1 MAKDKSQALILWFEE
16 LGKEDVPLVGG
27 KCANLGEMI
36 NAGIPVP
43 PGFAITAYAYKRFIE
58 ETGIAQ
64 KIYDIL
70 DETITDPRNPAQYE
84 EASKKIRKLIES
96 TPIPKEIRDAIVEAY
111 RELSKKIGVKDV
123 YVAVRSSATAEDL
136 PGASFAGQQE
146 TYLNVRGEDDLL
158 ESVRKCWSSLF
169 TPRAIFYRTEK
180 GFRHEKVLISVA
192 VQKMVNSR
200 SAGVMFT
207 IHPVTGDRNIIV
219 IESVWGLGEAIVSG
233 AVTPD
238 HFEVDKN
245 TLRILTKN
253 IVKKEVEYIRDP
265 KTGKTIHAKVPPE
278 RQETPSLTDEE
289 VVELARIARLI
300 EQHYGTPQDIEFAVD
315 RDLAFPQ
322 SIFIV
327 QSRPETVWS
336 MKEVE
341 ATASSSGSSAVSVA
355 EAKIVVKGLPASP
368 GVHIGKAKIVF
379 SPDEAA
385 KKIQKGDILVTKM
398 TNPDWVPYM
407 RLAGAIVTDEGGM
420 TCHAAIVSRELGIP
434 CIVGAKDATKI
445 LMDNGTYTVDARSG
459 VIYEGEVAELVK
471 PAEVKVAEVAVAAR
485 APVITGTK
493 IYVNISIPEIADKVA
508 RETQADGVG
517 LLRAEHMMVSI
528 GKHPR
533 LLIEEGGEQKM
544 IDAFAE
550 GIRKVA
556 QAFYPRPVV
565 YRFLDFKPDEFLAL
579 PGGEKYEKEAGHVG
593 PNPLIGYR
601 GAFRYIKEP
610 EPKTFRLECRAIRKV
625 REEYGLKNVWVMV
638 PFVRRV
644 EELREALRIMR
655 EEGLV
660 RGPDFKVWIMVEVP
674 STVLLIDK
682 FIEEGIDGISFGT
695 NDLTMLILG
704 IDRDDAM
711 VQEIYDERNLAVLRA
726 ISHVIRVCRSYGV
739 TTSVCGQAPSNYPE
753 IVEFLVREGVTS
765 ISVNPDK
772 VVETRELVAALERKI
787 MLERLK
793 ELEEEIRGI
802 KSPRRKNN
810 ISSWHFEWSPELD

>member
-1 MAKDKSQALILWFEE
+1 MSKEKNQKLILWFEE
-16 LGKEDVPLVGG
+16 LNKEDVPLVGG

-36 NAGIPVP
+36 SAGIPVP
-43 PGFAITAYAYKRFIE
+43 PGFAISAYAYKRFIE

-70 DETITDPRNPAQYE
+70 DETITDPKDPGQYE

-96 TPIPKEIRDAIVEAY
+96 TSIPGYLQKEISEAY
-111 RELSKKIGVKDV
+111 RKLCEKTGSKEV

-146 TYLNVRGEDDLL
+146 TFLNVKGEEELL

-169 TPRAIFYRTEK
+169 TPRAIFYRTQK

-207 IHPVTGDRNIIV
+207 LHPVTGDRNKII

-245 TLRILTKN
+245 TLKILVKN
-253 IVKKEVEYIRDP
+253 IVKKTVEYIRDA
-265 KTGKTIHAKVPPE
+265 KTGKTIHAEVPKE
-278 RQETPSLTDEE
+278 RQEAPSLTDEE
-289 VVELARIARLI
+289 VIELAKIAKRI
-300 EQHYGTPQDIEFAVD
+300 EQHYGSAQDIEFAVD
-315 RDLAFPQ
+315 RDLPFPQ
-322 SIFIV
+322 NLFIV

-336 MKEVE
+336 MKEAPAEVR
-341 ATASSSGSSAVSVA
+341 TSQKTSVA
-355 EAKIVVKGLPASP
+355 EATIILKGLPASP
-368 GVHIGKAKIVF
+368 GVHMGKAKVVS
-379 SPDEAA
+379 SPEEAEREI
-385 KKIQKGDILVTKM
+385 KKGDILVTKM

-407 RLAGAIVTDEGGM
+407 RLAGAIITDEGGM

-434 CIVGAKDATKI
+434 CIVGAREATK
-445 LMDNGTYTVDARSG
+445 LMKKDQTYTVDARSG
-459 VIYEGEVAELVK
+459 VIYEGVVEELVK
-471 PAEVKVAEVAVAAR
+471 GAEEKAEAAAAAVGQ

-493 IYVNISIPEIADKVA
+493 IYVNISIPDVAEKVA

-517 LLRAEHMMVSI
+517 LLRAEHLMVSV

-556 QAFYPRPVV
+556 QAFYPKPIV

-579 PGGEKYEKEAGHVG
+579 PGGEKYEEEAGHVG

-610 EPKTFRLECRAIRKV
+610 DIFRLECKAIKKV

-644 EELREALRIMR
+644 EELIQAKKIME
-655 EEGLV
+655 EEGL
-660 RGPDFKVWIMVEVP
+660 RRSSDFKVWIMVEVP

-682 FIEEGIDGISFGT
+682 FIEAGIDGVSFGT

-704 IDRDDAM
+704 IDRDDAA
-711 VQEIYDERNLAVLRA
+711 VQEIYDERNLAVRRA
-726 ISHVIRVCRSYGV
+726 ISHVIRTCRKYGV

-753 IVEFLVREGVTS
+753 MVEFFVREGATS

-772 VVETRELVAALERKI
+772 VIETRNLVAAIERKLTLEELRNLRERLGRLERNAREKVF
-787 MLERLK
+787 
-793 ELEEEIRGI
+793 G
-802 KSPRRKNN
+802 
-810 ISSWHFEWSPELD
+810 WAPELD

>member
-1 MAKDKSQALILWFEE
+1 LAKDKSRALILWFEE
-16 LGKEDVPLVGG
+16 LGKDDIPLVGG

-43 PGFAITAYAYKRFIE
+43 PGFAVTAYAYKRFIE

-64 KIYDIL
+64 KIYDII
-70 DETITDPRNPAQYE
+70 DETITDPGNPAQYE
-84 EASKKIRKLIES
+84 EASKKIRRIIES
-96 TPIPKEIRDAIVEAY
+96 TPIPKDIRDAIVEAY
-111 RELSKKIGVKDV
+111 RELSKRVGLKDV

-146 TYLNVRGEDDLL
+146 TYLNVRGEEEVL

-207 IHPVTGDRNIIV
+207 LHPVTGDRNIIV

-233 AVTPD
+233 AVSPD

-245 TLRILTKN
+245 TLKIVVKN
-253 IVKKEVEYIRDP
+253 IVKKEVEYVRDP
-265 KTGKTIHAKVPPE
+265 KTGKTVHAKVPPE
-278 RQETPSLTDEE
+278 RQEAPSLTDEE
-289 VVELARIARLI
+289 VVELAKIAKRI

-315 RDLAFPQ
+315 RDLPFPQ
-322 SIFIV
+322 NLFIV

-341 ATASSSGSSAVSVA
+341 VAASSGSSAVSVA
-355 EAKIVVKGLPASP
+355 EAKMVIKGLPASP
-368 GVHIGKAKIVF
+368 GVHVGKAKIVF
-379 SPDEAA
+379 SPEEAA
-385 KKIQKGDILVTKM
+385 KKIQKGDILVTRM

-434 CIVGAKDATKI
+434 CIVGARDATKV
-445 LMDNGTYTVDARSG
+445 LKDGETYTVDARSG
-459 VIYEGEVAELVK
+459 VIYEGAVEELVK
-471 PAEVKVAEVAVAAR
+471 PAKEKVAEVAVAAR

-493 IYVNISIPEIADKVA
+493 IYVNISIPEIADKIA

-610 EPKTFRLECRAIRKV
+610 DIFRLECRAIKKV

-644 EELREALRIMR
+644 EEFIQAKKIME
-655 EEGLV
+655 EEGLIQ
-660 RGPDFKVWIMVEVP
+660 GPDFKVWIMVEVP

-682 FIEEGIDGISFGT
+682 FIEAGIDGVSFGT

-704 IDRDDAM
+704 IDRDDAA
-711 VQEIYDERNLAVLRA
+711 VQEIYDERNLAVKRA
-726 ISHVIRVCRSYGV
+726 ISHVIRVCRKHGV
-739 TTSVCGQAPSNYPE
+739 TTSVCGQAPSNYPD

-772 VVETRELVAALERKI
+772 VIETREMVAAIERKI
-787 MLERLK
+787 MLERLM
-793 ELEEEIRGI
+793 ELEERLNNLDRRMRERG
-802 KSPRRKNN
+802 KV
-810 ISSWHFEWSPELD
+810 FEWSSELD

>member
-245 TLRILTKN
+245 TLRILAKN

-278 RQETPSLTDEE
+278 RQDAPSLTDEE
-289 VVELARIARLI
+289 VVELARIAKLI

-610 EPKTFRLECRAIRKV
+610 DIFRLECRAIKKV

-644 EELREALRIMR
+644 EEFVQAKRIME

-660 RGPDFKVWIMVEVP
+660 KGPDFKIWIMVEVP

-682 FIEEGIDGISFGT
+682 FIEAGIDGVSFGT

-704 IDRDDAM
+704 IDRDDAS
-711 VQEIYDERNLAVLRA
+711 VQEIYDERNLAVKRA
-726 ISHVIRVCRSYGV
+726 LSHVIRVCRKHGV
-739 TTSVCGQAPSNYPE
+739 TTSVCGQAPSNYPD
-753 IVEFLVREGVTS
+753 IVEFLVKEGVTS

-772 VVETRELVAALERKI
+772 VIETREMVASIERKI
-787 MLERLK
+787 MLERMM
-793 ELEEEIRGI
+793 ELEERLNNLERRARDRGKI
-802 KSPRRKNN
+802 
-810 ISSWHFEWSPELD
+810 FDWSPELD

>member
-58 ETGIAQ
+58 ETEIAQ

-278 RQETPSLTDEE
+278 RQEAPSLTDEE

-315 RDLAFPQ
+315 RDLVFPQ

-445 LMDNGTYTVDARSG
+445 LIDNGTYTVDARSG

-471 PAEVKVAEVAVAAR
+471 PAEVKAAEVAVAAR

-610 EPKTFRLECRAIRKV
+610 DIFRLECRAIKKV

-644 EELREALRIMR
+644 EEFVQAKKIME

-660 RGPDFKVWIMVEVP
+660 KGPDFKIWIMVEVP

-682 FIEEGIDGISFGT
+682 FIEAGIDGVSFGT

-704 IDRDDAM
+704 IDRDDAS
-711 VQEIYDERNLAVLRA
+711 VQEIYDERNLAVKRA
-726 ISHVIRVCRSYGV
+726 LSHVIRVCRRHGV
-739 TTSVCGQAPSNYPE
+739 TTSVCGQAPSNYPD
-753 IVEFLVREGVTS
+753 IVEFLVKEGVTS

-772 VVETRELVAALERKI
+772 VVETREMVASIERKI
-787 MLERLK
+787 MLERMM
-793 ELEEEIRGI
+793 ELEERLNNLERGARDRG
-802 KSPRRKNN
+802 KV
-810 ISSWHFEWSPELD
+810 FDWSPELG

>member
-1 MAKDKSQALILWFEE
+1 MPQDKSRELILWFEE
-16 LGKEDVPLVGG
+16 LNKDDVPLVGG

-43 PGFAITAYAYKRFIE
+43 PGFAVTAYAYKRFIE

-70 DETITDPRNPAQYE
+70 DETITDPKDPKQYE
-84 EASKKIRKLIES
+84 EASRRIRKLIES
-96 TPIPKEIRDAIVEAY
+96 TPIPEEIRKAIVEAY
-111 RELSKKIGVKDV
+111 RELSKKIGRKPVF
-123 YVAVRSSATAEDL
+123 VAVRSSATAEDL

-146 TYLNVRGEDDLL
+146 TFLNVKGEEELL

-207 IHPVTGDRNIIV
+207 LHPVTGDRSKIV
-219 IESVWGLGEAIVSG
+219 VESVWGLGEAIVSG

-245 TLRILTKN
+245 TFKILVKN

-278 RQETPSLTDEE
+278 RQEAPSLTDEE
-289 VVELARIARLI
+289 VVELAKIAKRI
-300 EQHYGTPQDIEFAVD
+300 EEHYGAPQDIEFAVD
-315 RDLAFPQ
+315 RDLPFPENL
-322 SIFIV
+322 FIV

-336 MKEVE
+336 VKEAE
-341 ATASSSGSSAVSVA
+341 AAASQQQSTSVA
-355 EAKIVVKGLPASP
+355 EAKIALKGLPASP
-368 GVHIGKAKIVF
+368 GVHIGKAKVVF
-379 SPDEAA
+379 SPEEAA
-385 KKIQKGDILVTKM
+385 KEIQKGDILVTKM

-434 CIVGAKDATKI
+434 CIVGAREATK
-445 LMDNGTYTVDARSG
+445 LMKSGETYTVDARSG
-459 VIYEGEVAELVK
+459 VIYEGRVEELVK
-471 PAEVKVAEVAVAAR
+471 PAEEERAAAAVAVAQ
-485 APVITGTK
+485 APVVTGTK
-493 IYVNISIPEIADKVA
+493 IYVNISIPDVAEKIAK
-508 RETQADGVG
+508 ETQADGVG
-517 LLRAEHMMVSI
+517 LLRAEHLMLSV

-550 GIRKVA
+550 GIRQVA
-556 QAFYPRPVV
+556 QAFYPKPVV
-565 YRFLDFKPDEFLAL
+565 YRFLDFKPDEFLSL

-610 EPKTFRLECRAIRKV
+610 DIFRLECRAIKKV

-644 EELREALRIMR
+644 EEFVQAKKIME
-655 EEGLV
+655 EEGLKQ
-660 RGPDFKVWIMVEVP
+660 GPDFKVWIMVEVP

-682 FIEEGIDGISFGT
+682 FVEAGIDGVSFGT

-704 IDRDDAM
+704 IDRDDAA
-711 VQEIYDERNLAVLRA
+711 VQEIYDERNLAVRRA
-726 ISHVIRVCRSYGV
+726 ISHVIRVCKKHGV

-753 IVEFLVREGVTS
+753 MVEFFIREGATS

-772 VVETRELVAALERKI
+772 VIETRNLVASIEQKLMLEELANLRKRLDNLER
-787 MLERLK
+787 
-793 ELEEEIRGI
+793 G
-802 KSPRRKNN
+802 RKPEDRPLD
-810 ISSWHFEWSPELD
+810 WAPELD

>member
-1 MAKDKSQALILWFEE
+1 MPQDKSRELILWFEE
-16 LGKEDVPLVGG
+16 LNKDDVPLVGG

-43 PGFAITAYAYKRFIE
+43 PGFAVTAYAYKRFIE

-70 DETITDPRNPAQYE
+70 DETITDPKDPKQYE
-84 EASKKIRKLIES
+84 EASRRIRKLIES
-96 TPIPKEIRDAIVEAY
+96 TPIPEEIRKAIVEAY
-111 RELSKKIGVKDV
+111 RELSKKIGRKPVF
-123 YVAVRSSATAEDL
+123 VAVRSSATAEDL

-146 TYLNVRGEDDLL
+146 TFLNVKGEEELL

-207 IHPVTGDRNIIV
+207 LHPVTGDRSKIV
-219 IESVWGLGEAIVSG
+219 VESVWGLGEAIVSG

-245 TLRILTKN
+245 TFKILVKN

-278 RQETPSLTDEE
+278 RQEAPSLTDEE
-289 VVELARIARLI
+289 VVELAKIAKRI
-300 EQHYGTPQDIEFAVD
+300 EEHYGAPQDIEFAVD
-315 RDLAFPQ
+315 RDLPFPENL
-322 SIFIV
+322 FIV

-336 MKEVE
+336 VKEAE
-341 ATASSSGSSAVSVA
+341 AAASQQQSTSVA
-355 EAKIVVKGLPASP
+355 EAKIALKGLPASP
-368 GVHIGKAKIVF
+368 GVHIGKAKVVF
-379 SPDEAA
+379 SPEEAA
-385 KKIQKGDILVTKM
+385 KEIQKGDILVTKM

-434 CIVGAKDATKI
+434 CIVGAREATK
-445 LMDNGTYTVDARSG
+445 LMKSGETYTVDARSG
-459 VIYEGEVAELVK
+459 VIYEGRVEELVK
-471 PAEVKVAEVAVAAR
+471 PAEEERAAAAVAVAQ
-485 APVITGTK
+485 APVVTGTK
-493 IYVNISIPEIADKVA
+493 IYVNISIPDVAEKIAK
-508 RETQADGVG
+508 ETQADGVG
-517 LLRAEHMMVSI
+517 LLRAEHLMLSV

-550 GIRKVA
+550 GIRQVA
-556 QAFYPRPVV
+556 QAFYPKPVV
-565 YRFLDFKPDEFLAL
+565 YRFLDFKPDEFLSL

-610 EPKTFRLECRAIRKV
+610 DIFRLECRAIKKV

-644 EELREALRIMR
+644 EEFIQAKKIME
-655 EEGLV
+655 EEGLKQ
-660 RGPDFKVWIMVEVP
+660 GPDFKVWIMVEVP

-682 FIEEGIDGISFGT
+682 FIEAGIDGVSFGT

-704 IDRDDAM
+704 IDRDDAA
-711 VQEIYDERNLAVLRA
+711 VQEIYDERNLAVRRA
-726 ISHVIRVCRSYGV
+726 ISHVIRVCKKHGV

-753 IVEFLVREGVTS
+753 MVEFFIREGATS

-772 VVETRELVAALERKI
+772 VIETRNLVASIERKLMLEELANLRERLDNLERKQKPGAKI
-787 MLERLK
+787 FD
-793 ELEEEIRGI
+793 
-802 KSPRRKNN
+802 
-810 ISSWHFEWSPELD
+810 WAPELD